1 MQAQERAAKLE
12 AAEEEAQA
20 LADLRADPRTFLA
33 VHTGQDVIEVSNSS
47 FAFSPSPY
55 PHPLY
60 TRVVVQSLPFS
71 SEAPLSV

>member
-33 VHTGQDVIEVSNSS
+33 VHTGQDVIEVSQKLLRLLSITLPPP
-47 FAFSPSPY
+47 ALYPCCCPVLSPF
-55 PHPLY
+55 
-60 TRVVVQSLPFS
+60 V
-71 SEAPLSV
+71 